1 MPQRTADKLATH
13 SAYSYRNDPNV
24 PPFPDDHPV
33 IVHDGVCVLCSRS
46 MRIIARGDRAGRF
59 RFMSA
64 QSATGQALYKHY
76 DLDAQDFETV
86 LLIES
91 GRVYGKLDMIQ
102 HVAGQLSGPYLLF
115 SALAVMRL
123 LPGRATLAK
132 SSPTA
137 PQPRPRRSPAPTW
150 WCAPT
155 SSPTGT
161 STSTPSLPRQE
172 TASTPRR

>member
-86 LLIES
+86 LLIEN
-91 GRVYGKLDMIQ
+91 GRAYGKLDMIQ

-123 LPGRATLAK
+123 LPGRV
-132 SSPTA
+132 
-137 PQPRPRRSPAPTW
+137 QD
-150 WCAPT
+150 WCYGLIARNRYAWFGRT
-155 SSPTGT
+155 DVCM
-161 STSTPSLPRQE
+161 LPDESWRARVIE
-172 TASTPRR
+172 